1 MWNKLGSFV
10 GKLFAISIYILV
22 FCGSLAAVRLAVCLI
37 RWAINGTF
45 IL

>member
-1 MWNKLGSFV
+1 MWRKVGECV
-10 GKLFAISIYILV
+10 GKVFAISIYILV